1 MKIAG
6 IDHVVVRISNLD
18 RSIAFYCGVLGCALD
33 WRRDDIGLAHL
44 RVGNAFVDLL
54 VSTPFPADGLRN
66 MDHLCLSVAGFD
78 LEEAK
83 AHLRANGIA
92 PGEEGRRYG
101 ASGWGLSLYLED
113 PDGNGIELRG

>member
-83 AHLRANGIA
+83 AYLRANGIT

-113 PDGNGIELRG
+113 PDGNRIELRG